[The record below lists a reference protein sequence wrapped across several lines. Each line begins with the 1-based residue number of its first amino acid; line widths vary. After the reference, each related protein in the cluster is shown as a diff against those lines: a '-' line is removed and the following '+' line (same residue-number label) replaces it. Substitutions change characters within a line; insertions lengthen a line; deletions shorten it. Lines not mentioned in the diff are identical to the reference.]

1 LLTSAAPH
9 VINIATLTPISG
21 ADMKRSVKGYANQVL
36 QKFDVAIVRNRNYQN
51 LLANA
56 NNNARHDLDLLSQL
70 PDAYV
75 AQLLKVLPGS
85 QSQLRQD
92 LFVLAEAGLKRN
104 GYFVEFG
111 ATDGKVLSN
120 TYSLEKQF
128 GWTGI
133 LAEPGHFW
141 HAGLRINRAC
151 HVETDCVWRDSN
163 SVLKFREVGDQ
174 PDLSTIENYTSK
186 DHHSRSR
193 KHGAF
198 YDVKTISLN
207 DLLAKYHAPAEI
219 DYLSIDT
226 EGSEL
231 EILSNFDF
239 AKHHFR
245 VITCE
250 HNFGIDRAKIFSL
263 LSENGYV
270 RKFEHLSRFDDWY
283 VGI

>member
-1 LLTSAAPH
+1 
-9 VINIATLTPISG
+9 
-21 ADMKRSVKGYANQVL
+21 MKRSVKGYANQVL
-36 QKFDVAIVRNRNYQN
+36 QRLDVAIVRNRNYQN

-70 PDAYV
+70 PDEYV

-92 LFVLAEAGLKRN
+92 LFVLAELGLKRN

-133 LAEPGHFW
+133 LAEPGKYW
-141 HAGLRINRAC
+141 HAGLRTNRAC
-151 HVETDCVWRDSN
+151 HVETDCVWRDST
-163 SVLKFREVGDQ
+163 SVLKFKEVGDQ
-174 PDLSTIENYTSK
+174 PDLSTIEDYTSN
-186 DHHSRSR
+186 DHHAPSR
-193 KHGAF
+193 KHGSF

-207 DLLAKYHAPAEI
+207 DLLAKYDAPTEI

-239 AKHHFR
+239 AKRHFK

-263 LSENGYV
+263 LSANGYA
-270 RKFEHLSRFDDWY
+270 RKFEHMSRFDDWY
-283 VGI
+283 VRTSRPA